1 MHNKPT
7 YDAQNIHTI
16 LARMESNGSGEP
28 EDTGKREAEEPE
40 EFDVYIEPDRITVVK
55 RKEPQAQVIESKTP
69 KSAPAVKPEPAQY
82 FALFAC
88 FTSLLLIVYLVTTA
102 FFLTFFPPA
111 VTVTLLMNIKT
122 ITTNAT
128 IQLPARAIPPITL
141 SQTASASATGK
152 GHQDAKSATG
162 YITFY
167 NGQFSEQFVPAGKVL
182 TGSDGI
188 AVMTDQDATIP
199 AGNPPAYGQVTVSAH
214 TVSPGTSENIQAYD
228 INQPCCFAS
237 VLAKNTSSFTGG
249 QNARDY
255 TVVTQADV
263 ENAVLTLKTSLT
275 QSMHGALEA
284 QVKQTET
291 LIPVLCNPTVIPD
304 HQAGQEAKEVTVT
317 VSETCSGIVYDT
329 QALAQKARTILA
341 TQATHQ
347 LGTSYRLLG
356 DVQASILQTTV
367 RNTAIVLKVR
377 SQGTWGYSIS
387 PVTEER
393 LLHKIAGKTKQ
404 DALTCL
410 VKTPGIQAARIAGV
424 EESQKLPKSVSAI
437 HLVIIA

>member
-7 YDAQNIHTI
+7 YDAQDIHTI
-16 LARMESNGSGEP
+16 LARMQSNGSGEP
-28 EDTGKREAEEPE
+28 EDTGKHEAQEPE

-55 RKEPQAQVIESKTP
+55 RPEPQAQVIDSKP
-69 KSAPAVKPEPAQY
+69 AENAPAVKPEPAQY

-88 FTSLLLIVYLVTTA
+88 FMSLLLIVYLVTSA
-102 FFLTFFPPA
+102 FFLAFFPPA
-111 VTVTLLMNIKT
+111 VTVTLLMNTKT

-141 SQTASASATGK
+141 SQKASSPATGIR
-152 GHQDAKSATG
+152 HQTAQQAHG
-162 YITFY
+162 FITFY

-214 TVSPGTSENIQAYD
+214 TVSPSTSENIQAYD

-237 VLAKNTSSFTGG
+237 VLAKNTSSFAGG

-255 TVVTQADV
+255 TVVAQADV
-263 ENAVLTLKTSLT
+263 ENAALTLKTSLT

-291 LIPVLCNPTVIPD
+291 LVPLPCNQTVTPD

-317 VSETCSGIVYDT
+317 VSETCSGSVYDT

-356 DVQASILQTTV
+356 DVQQSILQTSV
-367 RNTAIVLKVR
+367 IHTAIVLKVR
-377 SQGTWGYSIS
+377 NQGTWGYSIS
-387 PVTEER
+387 PATEER
-393 LLHKIAGKTKQ
+393 LLHRIAGKAKQ
-404 DALTCL
+404 DVLTL
-410 VKTPGIQAARIAGV
+410 LLKTPGIQAARIVGV